1 MRRECKAVGGK
12 ATPRVSKSSQGRMA
26 EEGLG
31 EETREKTM
39 AATDGAGAG
48 ERHDATLPNYSRRAW
63 LVRLG
68 R

>member
-1 MRRECKAVGGK
+1 MQSCGREGHTA
-12 ATPRVSKSSQGRMA
+12 RKSSQGRMA

-31 EETREKTM
+31 EEMREKTM
-39 AATDGAGAG
+39 ATTDGAGAE
-48 ERHDATLPNYSRRAW
+48 ERHDATLLNYSRRVW